1 MSDGR
6 AGRLAGV
13 GVRSAV
19 TGTLTVVVVLTVVM
33 AVMTGGVVG
42 SVLRGGDAGRADD
55 EKGDG
60 EGSCNDAADHDRSS
74 FTGGMG

>member
-1 MSDGR
+1 
-6 AGRLAGV
+6 
-13 GVRSAV
+13 
-19 TGTLTVVVVLTVVM
+19 VVVVLTVVM
-33 AVMTGGVVG
+33 AVMTCGVVG

-74 FTGGMG
+74 FTSGMG